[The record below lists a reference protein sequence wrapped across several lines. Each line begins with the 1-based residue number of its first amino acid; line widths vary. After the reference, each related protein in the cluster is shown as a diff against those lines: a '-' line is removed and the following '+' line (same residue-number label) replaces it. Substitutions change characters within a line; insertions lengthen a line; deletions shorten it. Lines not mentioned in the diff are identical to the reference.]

1 MRNIHKTLVPGLEVE
16 FHISDELVREYR
28 ECAADTDC
36 KSCGWNNARIGRQ
49 CICGL
54 SELEELGN
62 PPEELTGWRAQ
73 MMRVFLGGNASGQAD
88 PVPVHRCL

>member
-1 MRNIHKTLVPGLEVE
+1 MRKIHKTLVPGLDLEIRVSE
-16 FHISDELVREYR
+16 ELVREYR

-54 SELEELGN
+54 SELREFLED
-62 PPEELTGWRAQ
+62 PPEELTGWKAQ
-73 MMRVFLGGNASGQAD
+73 MMRTFCG
-88 PVPVHRCL
+88 R

>member
-1 MRNIHKTLVPGLEVE
+1 MRRIQKTLVPGLELEIRV
-16 FHISDELVREYR
+16 SDELVREYR

-49 CICGL
+49 CACSLPEL
-54 SELEELGN
+54 SELLED

-73 MMRVFLGGNASGQAD
+73 MMRVFCGRGLT
-88 PVPVHRCL
+88 

>member
-36 KSCGWNNARIGRQ
+36 RSCGWNNARIGRQ
-49 CICGL
+49 YACDL
-54 SELEELGN
+54 SELREFLED
-62 PPEELTGWRAQ
+62 PPEELTGWKAQ
-73 MMRVFLGGNASGQAD
+73 MMRTFCG
-88 PVPVHRCL
+88 R

>member
-1 MRNIHKTLVPGLEVE
+1 MSRIQRTLVPGLELEIRVSE
-16 FHISDELVREYR
+16 ELVREYR

-36 KSCGWNNARIGRQ
+36 KSC
-49 CICGL
+49 
-54 SELEELGN
+54 
-62 PPEELTGWRAQ
+62 GWRAQ

>member
-1 MRNIHKTLVPGLEVE
+1 MRRIQRTLVPGLELEIRVSE
-16 FHISDELVREYR
+16 ELVREYR

-62 PPEELTGWRAQ
+62 PPEEEELTGWKAQ
-73 MMRVFLGGNASGQAD
+73 MMRTFCG
-88 PVPVHRCL
+88 R